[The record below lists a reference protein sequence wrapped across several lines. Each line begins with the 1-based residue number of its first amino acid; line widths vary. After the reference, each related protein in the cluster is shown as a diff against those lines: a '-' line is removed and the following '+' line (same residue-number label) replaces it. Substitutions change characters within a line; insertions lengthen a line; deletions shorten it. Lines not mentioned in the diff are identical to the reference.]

1 MTELHNDVPAVTTYT
16 YTPNQLNQLAS
27 VTLPDGRQLA
37 STYDG
42 RGNLLSDGQATY
54 RWDAANR
61 LTAVERGGV
70 SASYRYDAA
79 GRRIGQT
86 VQGAVTDYL
95 WDEAST
101 YGDVVAELD
110 GDGAVTARYIVGQE
124 EVLGQ
129 VSAGA
134 TRTVLP
140 DGQGS
145 TRLLADASGTVIER
159 YTYDAFGALRSGP
172 TTPPT
177 AYLYT
182 GQQFDA
188 HTGLYSLRA
197 RFYQPDRGRFLSRDT
212 HNHALTNPGE
222 FNRYSYV
229 ANNPINASDAL
240 GLMAMVEYGGS
251 TKDLDEQAKHHAQ
264 YKAGIAPSRGADMV
278 TLNPTVRAV
287 CSCRSDHGVID
298 RSDS

>member
-212 HNHALTNPGE
+212 YNHALTNPGE

-229 ANNPINASDAL
+229 ANNPINASDPL

-264 YKAGIAPSRGADMV
+264 YKAGIVPSRGADMV